1 MAEKQPQGDRLVAK
15 NRRAYFD
22 YSVDSTLEAGL
33 VLIGSEVRSL
43 RVQGCDLS
51 DAWVDVNRGEAWVK
65 GMKIPVLT
73 HAAFGHEE
81 KRARKLL
88 LKREE
93 IDRLQGAS
101 VRDGMTLIVTK
112 CYFKN
117 NRAKIEIALAKGKKK
132 HDKRQS
138 IKTRDASREAA
149 AAMRRGR

>member
-1 MAEKQPQGDRLVAK
+1 MAEKELRGDRLVAK

-22 YSVDSTLEAGL
+22 YTVDSTLEAGL

-65 GMKIPVLT
+65 GMKIPHLL
-73 HAAFGHEE
+73 HAAYGHEE

-88 LKREE
+88 LKRAE
-93 IDRLQGAS
+93 IDTLQGAS
-101 VRDGMTLIVTK
+101 TRDGMTLIVTK

-117 NRAKIEIALAKGKKK
+117 NHAKIEIALAKGKKK

-138 IKTRDASREAA
+138 IKARDADREAA

>member
-1 MAEKQPQGDRLVAK
+1 MAEKELRGDRLVAK

-22 YSVDSTLEAGL
+22 YEVDSTLEAGL

-65 GMKIPVLT
+65 GMKIPHLL

-88 LKREE
+88 LKRTE
-93 IDRLQGAS
+93 IDMLQGAS
-101 VRDGMTLIVTK
+101 TRDGMTLIVTK

-117 NRAKIEIALAKGKKK
+117 NHAKIEVALAKGKKK

-138 IKTRDASREAA
+138 IKQRDASREAA
-149 AAMRRGR
+149 AAIRRGR

>member
-1 MAEKQPQGDRLVAK
+1 MAEKELRGDRLVAK

-22 YSVDSTLEAGL
+22 YEVDSTLEGGL

-65 GMKIPVLT
+65 GMKIPTLL

-88 LKREE
+88 LKRSE
-93 IDRLQGAS
+93 IDMLQGAS
-101 VRDGMTLIVTK
+101 TRDGMTLIVTK
-112 CYFKN
+112 CYF
-117 NRAKIEIALAKGKKK
+117 
-132 HDKRQS
+132 
-138 IKTRDASREAA
+138 
-149 AAMRRGR
+149 